1 MFFFEA
7 LTNVLNVLNLGKFF
21 KDTLQTDA
29 HRKEVRA
36 SAAALVIAHFQECIE
51 YILDVLEK
59 HTHYQEIGY
68 DPLAIPETQNAKPV
82 SLYPERPGRLIIN
95 RIKQLTLEID
105 EPLAIIAG
113 SERDKIQAIKL
124 ELQNDAQ
131 KISLWVFNDL
141 VGNDLEQ
148 KKAQKHLDGYSGKLQ
163 LLLIETRTILEPIV
177 QEK

>member
-7 LTNVLNVLNLGKFF
+7 LTNVLNVLTLGKFF
-21 KDTLQTDA
+21 KDSLQGDT
-29 HRKEVRA
+29 HRREVRA
-36 SAAALVIAHFQECIE
+36 SAAAQVIAHFQECIE

-68 DPLAIPETQNAKPV
+68 DPVSIPETQNTKQI

-95 RIKQLTLEID
+95 RIKQLTIEID

-113 SERDKIQAIKL
+113 SERDKIQAIKI

-131 KISLWVFNDL
+131 EISLWVFNDL
-141 VGNDLEQ
+141 VGSDLEQ
-148 KKAQKHLDGYSGKLQ
+148 SKAQKHLDNYSGKLQ
-163 LLLIETRTILEPIV
+163 LLLVETRAILEPIV

>member
-1 MFFFEA
+1 MFIFQA
-7 LTNVLNVLNLGKFF
+7 ISNVLNVLTLGKFF
-21 KDTLQTDA
+21 KDTLQPDL
-29 HRKEVRA
+29 HRKQVRA

-68 DPLAIPETQNAKPV
+68 DPIAIPETQNHKQI

-95 RIKQLTLEID
+95 RIKQLTIELD
-105 EPLAIIAG
+105 EPLAVVAG
-113 SERDKIQAIKL
+113 NERNKIEAIKV

-131 KISLWVFNDL
+131 EISLWVFSDL
-141 VGNDLEQ
+141 VGSGPEQ
-148 KKAQKHLDGYSGKLQ
+148 KKAQQHINDYKDKLHLLF
-163 LLLIETRTILEPIV
+163 IELRTILEPLV